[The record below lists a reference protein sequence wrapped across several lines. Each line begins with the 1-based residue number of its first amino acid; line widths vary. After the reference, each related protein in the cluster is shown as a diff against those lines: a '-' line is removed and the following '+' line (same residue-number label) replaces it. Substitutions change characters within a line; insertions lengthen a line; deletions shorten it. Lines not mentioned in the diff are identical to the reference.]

1 MSKNKN
7 PWISCLLDIVKASLA
22 ALVVYFGSVLF
33 LAAMFEKSKTLRF
46 LAAYV
51 FLMAAYAIFFYRF
64 HAHDRLDTYAEHT
77 DKFNI
82 KKELLAYIR
91 SDDKCL
97 FIIYVVSA
105 VVTDISGIVT
115 QYAPTNPFGVSMF
128 FLGPWLYLHIPALCA
143 IIGSVYSIAVACIVA
158 IIRSR
163 KIYLKENGLLKKRKE

>member
-64 HAHDRLDTYAEHT
+64 HAYNRLDTYAEHT
-77 DKFNI
+77 DKFSI

-97 FIIYVVSA
+97 FTIYVVSA
-105 VVTDISGIVT
+105 VVTDISGIIT
-115 QYAPTNPFGVSMF
+115 QYAPANPFGLCMF
-128 FLGPWLYLHIPALCA
+128 FLGPWLALHIPALCA
-143 IIGSVYSIAVACIVA
+143 MIGSVYSIAVACIVA
-158 IIRSR
+158 VIRSR
-163 KIYLKENGLLKKRKE
+163 KIYRDERNAKINKK